1 MLPAKAETGQ
11 SHCSHCKKKEAWS
24 RDQRHPAAGGG
35 TLLAL
40 FQILADNGPLE
51 LFSAY
56 IEREG
61 LRKGSP
67 GITAIRRGHF

>member
-11 SHCSHCKKKEAWS
+11 SHCSHCKKKKHGLGT
-24 RDQRHPAAGGG
+24 RG

-51 LFSAY
+51 LFSTY